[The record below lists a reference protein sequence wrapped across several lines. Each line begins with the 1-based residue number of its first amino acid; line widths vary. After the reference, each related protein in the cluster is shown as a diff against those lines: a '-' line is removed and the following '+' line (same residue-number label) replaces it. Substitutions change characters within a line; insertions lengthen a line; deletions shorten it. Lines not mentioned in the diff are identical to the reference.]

1 MILIVT
7 RPVLSSFPSV
17 SDMCVRHAHAHAH
30 IHTHERALALMDVHT
45 PTH

>member
-7 RPVLSSFPSV
+7 RPVLSTFPSV
-17 SDMCVRHAHAHAH
+17 SDMCVRHAHAH
-30 IHTHERALALMDVHT
+30 IHTHARALALKHVHA